1 MKHKTENR
9 NIIEKKETYQDKVMR
24 LKKRKQSAK
33 LDKITMRS
41 GTLNQCFTKNIKK
54 LLKNSDMAQ
63 ALLSICL
70 SGHPEQDVSKRR

>member
-1 MKHKTENR
+1 MKHKTENG
-9 NIIEKKETYQDKVMR
+9 NIIEKKETYQDKMMD
-24 LKKRKQSAK
+24 KKRKQSVE
-33 LDKITMRS
+33 LYKITMRS
-41 GTLNQCFTKNIKK
+41 GTLNNALQKTVKK